1 MLLTKFPKILG
12 SIASVFITLH
22 HRFPPQVS
30 YLLTV
35 YFSIM
40 NLEQSVKDLQD
51 QNAQFQDLILNLS
64 KGQDE
69 LKTLLTKKEKKTKKP
84 KGVINLGRRFKGRP
98 KKAAET
104 GIPKD
109 EEEEEEGDDLSVKNN
124 QGSHVGSDG
133 QEEEEEEDEY
143 PQDEDY
149 ADEKYRL
156 LEERLRSV
164 EIQKVP
170 GLDFEELGFVPGVV
184 IPPKFK
190 TPAFAKYDGVSSPKM
205 HLRSYVRKIQ
215 PHTADKRL
223 WIHFFQE
230 SLSGTQ
236 LEWYYQLEGASI
248 RTWEDL
254 VVAFYRQYQYNF
266 DLAPTHMQLQS
277 MSMGPKESFKEY
289 AQNWRDLAG
298 RVQPSLTDRELVDMF
313 MGMLTGPFYSH
324 LLGSSSS
331 GFTDLI
337 LTGEHVE
344 NGIGSGKIQV
354 GSASGTTRKPYQGR
368 NESNAI
374 HSQKSRGKEDQ
385 NQSVGAVLISA
396 PTSQQVPRQDYQRK
410 TDRPRRQFTKISM
423 PLSQVLQHLLKAN
436 LITVRDPP
444 KNVTTTSPSY
454 DPKAKCVYHSSSP
467 GHATDNCWA
476 LRNKVQDMLEAGE
489 IEFDA
494 PETPNVITAPMPK
507 HDHTVNAIMDTIH
520 VYDVTDLSTPLPDI
534 KRELLRAGLFPGCD
548 PDCYYCA
555 SLHNGCENL
564 KRGIQGWMDRGTI
577 RFEKTPTVEE
587 LCEGFSR
594 GLKFEDVSM
603 ISKTPLKIP
612 TKAPLRISTEPR
624 VAPIIIT
631 QPGPIPYSSDKAIPW
646 SYGAEVFVQGVK
658 QELEYDKV
666 SENDNPDVGNI
677 AGTSKVTRSGR
688 VFSPEISPNVTS
700 PAVTITPNA
709 DVHGKGPLHEPETV
723 TRNTPS
729 EETNEF
735 LKYIRKSDYDIVE
748 QMGHTPSKIS
758 MLSLLSCSKTHAK
771 AMMKFLEAAHVPQE
785 ISVTQF
791 ENCMANLT
799 TDNYLGFSDADLSPS
814 GRNHN
819 KALHISI
826 ECGGTTLAHVLVD
839 DGSSLNVLPKV
850 VLDRLKVDRIELKS
864 SNVIVKAYDGTMST
878 VYGEVELPIRVG
890 AQTFN
895 TVFYVMDIRPAYSCL
910 LGRPWI
916 HGANAGTSTLH
927 QKVKY
932 PTKG

>member
-1 MLLTKFPKILG
+1 MYNHIIHKHRITGSVKSNASSLLLFI
-12 SIASVFITLH
+12 SV
-22 HRFPPQVS
+22 RK
-30 YLLTV
+30 
-35 YFSIM
+35 M
-40 NLEQSVKDLQD
+40 NLEQSVKDLQA
-51 QNAQFQDLILNLS
+51 QNAEFQTLILTLAN
-64 KGQDE
+64 GQNE
-69 LKTLLTKKEKKTKKP
+69 LKALLTKKDKKTKKP

-98 KKAAET
+98 KKAEDAE
-104 GIPKD
+104 IPKNEED
-109 EEEEEEGDDLSVKNN
+109 EERDDISVKNN

-133 QEEEEEEDEY
+133 EEEEEEY
-143 PQDEDY
+143 PEDEDES
-149 ADEKYRL
+149 DERYRQ

-170 GLDFEELGFVPGVV
+170 GLDFEELGLVPGVV
-184 IPPKFK
+184 IPQKFK
-190 TPAFAKYDGVSSPKM
+190 TPAFAKYDGISCPKM

-236 LEWYYQLEGASI
+236 LEWYYKLESASI

-254 VVAFYRQYQYNF
+254 VVAFYKQYQYNS
-266 DLAPTHMQLQS
+266 DLAPTRMQLQS

-289 AQNWRDLAG
+289 AQKWRDLAG
-298 RVQPSLTDRELVDMF
+298 RVQPSLNDRELVDMF
-313 MGMLTGPFYSH
+313 MGTLTGPFYSH

-331 GFTDLI
+331 RFTELI
-337 LTGEHVE
+337 LTGERVE
-344 NGIGSGKIQV
+344 NGIRSGKIQV

-396 PTSQQVPRQDYQRK
+396 PISQQVPRQDYQHK
-410 TDRPRRQFTKISM
+410 TDKPRRKYIPINM
-423 PLSQVLQHLLKAN
+423 PLSQVLQHLLKAK
-436 LITVRDPP
+436 LITLRDPP
-444 KNVTTTSPSY
+444 KFTNTASPTY
-454 DPKAKCVYHSSSP
+454 DPKATCAYHSNAP
-467 GHATDNCWA
+467 GHNENNCWA
-476 LRNKVQDMLEAGE
+476 LKNKVQDLLEAGE

-507 HDHTVNAIMDTIH
+507 HDHAVNAIMDTIH
-520 VYDVTDLSTPLPDI
+520 VYDVRDLSTPLPDI
-534 KRELLRAGLFPGCD
+534 KRKLLRAGLFPGCD

-555 SLHNGCENL
+555 LIPDGCENL

-612 TKAPLRISTEPR
+612 TKAPLRISSEPR
-624 VAPIIIT
+624 VAPIVIT
-631 QPGPIPYSSDKAIPW
+631 QPGPIPYSSDKAVPW
-646 SYGAEVFVQGVK
+646 NYGAEVFIQGVK
-658 QELEYDKV
+658 QELESVKA

-723 TRNTPS
+723 TGNTPS

-735 LKYIRKSDYDIVE
+735 LKYIRRVI
-748 QMGHTPSKIS
+748 MI
-758 MLSLLSCSKTHAK
+758 LL
-771 AMMKFLEAAHVPQE
+771 
-785 ISVTQF
+785 
-791 ENCMANLT
+791 
-799 TDNYLGFSDADLSPS
+799 
-814 GRNHN
+814 N
-819 KALHISI
+819 KWGI
-826 ECGGTTLAHVLVD
+826 
-839 DGSSLNVLPKV
+839 
-850 VLDRLKVDRIELKS
+850 
-864 SNVIVKAYDGTMST
+864 
-878 VYGEVELPIRVG
+878 
-890 AQTFN
+890 
-895 TVFYVMDIRPAYSCL
+895 
-910 LGRPWI
+910 
-916 HGANAGTSTLH
+916 
-927 QKVKY
+927 
-932 PTKG
+932 